1 MITPVF
7 CILISQQQ
15 SQKKYMQF
23 QQSPALHP
31 TLLNK
36 FRRHMNPC
44 QYESNHLKQD
54 LLIVVKYQTTWCT
67 FSPSS
72 KHLPQEYFLHSR
84 KMELPNSIIKKFHIF
99 SQKKAV
105 PIFQETKHYYFQEM
119 ETQNKVFWCKESNF
133 LQRI

>member
-1 MITPVF
+1 
-7 CILISQQQ
+7 
-15 SQKKYMQF
+15 
-23 QQSPALHP
+23 
-31 TLLNK
+31 
-36 FRRHMNPC
+36 MNPC
-44 QYESNHLKQD
+44 QYESNDHKQD
-54 LLIVVKYQTTWCT
+54 LLIVVIYQTTWCT

-84 KMELPNSIIKKFHIF
+84 KMELPNSIIKKFLIF

-133 LQRI
+133 LQPI